1 MNQEQNTA
9 SPLSLRRIFSAF
21 LRGLRRLW
29 WVTLLLVVLLGG
41 ALGFRAWRSYV
52 PQYAGEHPGL

>member
-41 ALGFRAWRSYV
+41 ALGFRAWRS
-52 PQYAGEHPGL
+52 